1 MKRPICL
8 QQGGQFLIQTPSHLC
23 IISWGLP
30 ILYIS
35 NAIITWHLKL
45 SSFQQHEKQQTH
57 TQRDIIN
64 FGNTSSWRKE
74 WLLRLTV
81 SVTLS
86 LCRGLFTFSDL
97 SVREPPSH
105 SVKRLPSRGT
115 LKWTKCSATPIS
127 SRISLNPWPS
137 GRPVCRRK
145 SFPN

>member
-8 QQGGQFLIQTPSHLC
+8 QQGGQFLIQTTSHLC

-86 LCRGLFTFSDL
+86 RCAMDFSHSQTFLFW
-97 SVREPPSH
+97 H

-127 SRISLNPWPS
+127 WRISLNSWPS